1 MLFMIV
7 NDLLTNKVCCLMS
20 HHLSKAMQIIVGHVI
35 NLKTVDE
42 EFMSLVKYIIY
53 KLLEQDN

>member
-1 MLFMIV
+1 
-7 NDLLTNKVCCLMS
+7 MS